1 MVKWTLVGIWAG
13 MLGCLGGIARGQSSA
28 PPRNWT
34 PETFEFREGR
44 WLEMP
49 TTAPAAPVDEPALDQ
64 AESLLAQK
72 QPAAAKKILLAW
84 EKDHKKSPVRDRCIL
99 LLADV
104 FYQQDDHTKAFFYCD
119 ELMDEYPESKLF
131 PAALQKQYDIAYEY
145 MNGYKDSF
153 LGMHIL
159 DMGSEAVQMMW
170 RIQQRSPGSPLAQ
183 KGMLAT
189 AFYYYNDRQY
199 DLAEDAFN
207 AYAKTYPN
215 DEQIPV
221 VRLKAAFASLAQ
233 FRGTKFDA
241 SSIIDA
247 RQQLMAIQRDYPALA
262 AQENVATVLE
272 RIDSAF
278 AAKLLEQG
286 KFYQK
291 TGQPKGAVYMYRFL
305 VDTYPESPEAGVARK
320 SLDGMPRTDLAE
332 AGPPAAPGFAPA
344 AEYASVSPPT
354 TQPAEATAARSQSR
368 GPDDLNPVLK

>member
-1 MVKWTLVGIWAG
+1 MMKRMLFGLVAG
-13 MLGCLGGIARGQSSA
+13 MLVFGSGITRGQSA
-28 PPRNWT
+28 PPRNSS
-34 PETFEFREGR
+34 PQTFEFREGR

-49 TTAPAAPVDEPALDQ
+49 STAPAAPVDEPALDQ
-64 AESLLAQK
+64 AEQLLAQK
-72 QPAAAKKILLAW
+72 KHDAAKKILLEW
-84 EKDHKKSPVRDRCIL
+84 EKGHKKSPVRDRCIL

-104 FYQQDDHTKAFFYCD
+104 FYQQGNHVKSFFYCD

-153 LGMHIL
+153 LGMPIL
-159 DMGSEAVQMMW
+159 DMGDDAVQMMW

-189 AFYYYNDRQY
+189 AFYYYNDGQY
-199 DLAEDAFN
+199 ELAEDAFN
-207 AYAKTYPN
+207 AYAKSYPN
-215 DEQIPV
+215 SEQIPL

-247 RQQLMAIQRDYPALA
+247 RQQLMGIQRDYPALA
-262 AQENVATVLE
+262 AEENVATVLE

-278 AAKLLEQG
+278 AEKLLEQG

-291 TGQPKGAVYMYRFL
+291 TGQNRGAAYMYRFL
-305 VDTYPESPEAGVARK
+305 VDTYPASPEADEARK
-320 SLDGMPRTDLAE
+320 FLGGMPRQDLAE
-332 AGPPAAPGFAPA
+332 AGPPSAPGFAPA

-354 TQPAEATAARSQSR
+354 TEPSVASHPRSA
-368 GPDDLNPVLK
+368 DDTNGVLK